1 VLPPGIPGEI
11 YINGVGVAIGY
22 LGVGTTGQ
30 ESFIDN
36 ASYLEGR
43 TRSYRTGDKGVWL
56 EDGSIRY
63 LGRLDNDTTVK
74 LRGLRVDLD
83 DVANTILRE
92 SAGSI
97 SDVVVTV
104 RGTEGNASLVTHVVL
119 SNDDDSLSE
128 PALLRL
134 VHETSLP
141 RYMRPSR
148 MIVLAKLPMS
158 TNGKVD
164 RRSIASMELPPLEDS
179 RESRSTPVTLK
190 QGELR
195 LLWNSVLR
203 DEVRLTVD
211 SDFFMVGGT
220 SLTLVA
226 LQDTIRRNMLV
237 DLSIKDMYN
246 HSTLGAMT
254 KLVSDRARDAP
265 PTPLIDWAKET
276 ALPSGLN
283 LNTEGTV
290 ADEDMEIILTGATGF
305 LGRAILR
312 SLIASPKVKHIHC
325 LATGAGSSTGRAVDG
340 DRVTFYDG
348 SLNEPRLGLDAETF
362 ARLERT
368 ADRSILAGSH
378 GHCLNNYNSLRTPNV
393 LSTNTMAL
401 LALPR
406 RIPIHLVSSN
416 RVTLIDP
423 NSQAAL
429 PPISVADHQP
439 ATDGSEGFTATK
451 WASEVF
457 LQNLTEASIVSSS
470 QLSVT
475 IHRSCAVVGGTRRR

>member
-1 VLPPGIPGEI
+1 
-11 YINGVGVAIGY
+11 
-22 LGVGTTGQ
+22 
-30 ESFIDN
+30 
-36 ASYLEGR
+36 
-43 TRSYRTGDKGVWL
+43 
-56 EDGSIRY
+56 
-63 LGRLDNDTTVK
+63 
-74 LRGLRVDLD
+74 
-83 DVANTILRE
+83 
-92 SAGSI
+92 
-97 SDVVVTV
+97 
-104 RGTEGNASLVTHVVL
+104 
-119 SNDDDSLSE
+119 
-128 PALLRL
+128 
-134 VHETSLP
+134 
-141 RYMRPSR
+141 MRPSR

-226 LQDTIRRNMLV
+226 LQDAIRRNMLV

-276 ALPSGLN
+276 ALPSSLN

-368 ADRSILAGSH
+368 ADRIILAGSH

-393 LSTNTMAL
+393 LSTKTMAL

-406 RIPIHLVSSN
+406 RIHVHLVSSN

-429 PPISVADHQP
+429 PPISVAGHQP

-457 LQNLTEASIVSSS
+457 LQNLTEASAASSS
-470 QLSVT
+470 QLPIT
-475 IHRSCAVVGGTRRR
+475 IHRSCAVVGDEAPIEDALNALLRFSNIMRVVPHISDLNVGGYFDFKQVDLVGQEIVDSAIASRQRGLAFQHHSSGVRVRPSEFKSFMEDFYHAEFKELELEQWIQAALELGIEELIVVYLRAVLERGRSLFSRLWETPWVINRL